1 MSLRTRLIIAAVG
14 AGITVTV
21 LGFGYWHATTHATLD
36 VHLAQ
41 KMPMTSLN
49 PPRSGH
55 VEFLDETGT
64 LLARATTD
72 ARHGVVW
79 IAHPVRG
86 ACGPDLAQHAYRDC
100 FKAHSEW
107 IPSWVQRIR
116 YANVTSGR
124 CSTNHLPVK
133 LAEYRDNL
141 LLWWLPLPHV
151 GGLPYTRYSAT
162 LTVNTRNCF

>member
-1 MSLRTRLIIAAVG
+1 MSLRSRLIIAAAG
-14 AGITVTV
+14 AGIAATV
-21 LGFGYWHATTHATLD
+21 LGYGYWHAATHATLD
-36 VHLAQ
+36 VYLAQ
-41 KMPMTSLN
+41 KMPSTAQN
-49 PPRSGH
+49 PPLNGQL
-55 VEFLDETGT
+55 EFLDETGA

-72 ARHGVVW
+72 AKHGVVW

-86 ACGPDLAQHAYRDC
+86 PCGPDLAQRAYLDC
-100 FKAHSEW
+100 FKAQSVW
-107 IPSWVQRIR
+107 IPGWVQRIR

-124 CSTNHLPVK
+124 CSTNRLPVK

-162 LTVNTRNCF
+162 LAVNTRNCL

>member
-1 MSLRTRLIIAAVG
+1 MALRTRFIVAAVIAGIAA
-14 AGITVTV
+14 TV
-21 LGFGYWHATTHATLD
+21 LGFGYWHAATHATLD
-36 VHLAQ
+36 VYLAQ
-41 KMPMTSLN
+41 KMASTALN

-55 VEFLDETGT
+55 VEFLDETGA

-79 IAHPVRG
+79 IAHPERG
-86 ACGPDLAQHAYRDC
+86 PCGPDLAGRAYLDC
-100 FKAHSEW
+100 FKAQSEW

-116 YANVTSGR
+116 YANVISER

-133 LAEYRDNL
+133 LTEYRDNL

-162 LTVNTRNCF
+162 LAVTARNCQ